1 MDKQWQI
8 FINDDLCEYFDNRQ
22 QAISFL
28 SGILQMFPKP
38 MELEIA
44 IYERNE
50 EKTYTMYK
58 IFKPIYSNPLK
69 TLDNKSQI

>member
-8 FINDDLCEYFDNRQ
+8 FINDDLCEYFDNSQ
-22 QAISFL
+22 QAIAFL
-28 SGILQMFPKP
+28 SGIMQMFPKP

-50 EKTYTMYK
+50 EKTYAPVC
-58 IFKPIYSNPLK
+58 FGNPKLCIK
-69 TLDNKSQI
+69 YLNQFIATP